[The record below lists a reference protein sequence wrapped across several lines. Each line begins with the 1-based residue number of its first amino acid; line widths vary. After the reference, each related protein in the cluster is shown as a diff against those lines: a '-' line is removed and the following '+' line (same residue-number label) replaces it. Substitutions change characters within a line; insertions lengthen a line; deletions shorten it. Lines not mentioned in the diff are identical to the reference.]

1 MTYRIGIDAG
11 SKTLKL
17 VVLDE
22 AGTVVYD
29 AYMRHRA
36 NIARAL
42 GEAVHDLN
50 WRHGPVDASIAMTG
64 SAAIEVARVLGIP
77 FVQEVVATTHAVRT
91 LEPDA
96 DVVIELG
103 GEDAKIIYLD
113 ERPEQ
118 RMNAT
123 CAGGTGG
130 FIDTIAYMLD
140 MRSSQMSQLAFGASR
155 SYPIASRC
163 AVFAQTDVR
172 PLLNAGASKADI
184 AASVFDAVVRQTLS
198 GLACGRPIRGNVV
211 FLGGPLEHM
220 PYLVHAFRRTLG
232 LSARD
237 GVKPKNAHLFTVT
250 GAALLSD
257 DTRRLGCDPVV
268 MNTAEFERRVTS
280 MGELESD
287 LAFLPPLFEDAD
299 ELAAF
304 RARHGQAEF
313 ERQSIFEAMGPLFL
327 GIDAGST
334 TLKLVALNAD
344 AQIVY
349 SVYEPIRGDLVET
362 LREALDGLYRK
373 IEPPSYL
380 PHAKPS
386 IWVARACAT
395 GYGEELLRAA
405 FGVDMGVV
413 ETAAHLRSARHLCDD
428 LDFLL
433 DIGGQDMKALWVR
446 HGMVTDAALNE
457 ACSSGCGAFIEGTAA
472 ALKSTPWQFADD
484 ALLARHPI
492 DLGTKC
498 TVFMNS
504 RVKHAQKAGAPIEDI
519 AAGVA
524 YSVVKNALHRII
536 GDDRIPQPGQ
546 RVVVQG
552 GTFRSDAV
560 LRAFELLCGVEAV
573 RPAQAHLM
581 GAIGCA
587 LFALDEA
594 GADTAARSGL
604 VGPDELQRLEVR
616 REKVTCTGCANACEL
631 SVVSFDAERTRCFVS
646 DNRCERGLDEPRRRW
661 GGGERAIQ
669 PGPLS
674 HHAPNVIADEQRL
687 IASFGDIEQRGSRGS
702 RRIGLMDSMALFA
715 YRPFWRTLLAELGFS
730 VMLPR
735 PGCEADRMSEAWETV
750 PSESACYPAKTS
762 HVRYFSLC
770 EGGCDA
776 VFMPRFTRNYH
787 CPVQTGYASALAAN
801 VGTARSGA
809 GLAPIVSPELAN
821 YRPARFIRDEAS
833 MERLLAAVNELA
845 GDEAPAITRDEFDR
859 AFSTAMQRQEEV
871 SAELARRTEDALR
884 WLADD
889 PSRHGIVLAGRP
901 YHMDEALLHGID
913 RELAQ
918 LGFAVLGVAGLAA
931 ADPSR
936 VSAHLEGPHP
946 WMPAKR
952 LVGIARFVADHP
964 QLDAVFLQSFGCGFE
979 AVSIEEAADVLD
991 AAGKPCTTLKVD
1003 DISDLAHIRIRLRT
1017 LAAAIAMRGEVEE
1030 GEAAEGS
1037 AAERFRQECPAVP
1050 GKTASLLDDLAKHP
1064 LDADD
1069 LECAR
1074 RSCVKD
1080 ACFTAN
1086 AMAARVIRMLRDDP
1100 GITRVELPRVCETCL
1115 TDAVPRIV
1123 DRACG
1128 RTPEYVWV
1136 PWASGGDSSAL
1147 ARASMHNDGS
1157 ARPRIGIVGNP
1168 LIVFEPFMND
1178 HVVEMLE
1185 SLGCEPIMPDP
1196 ALLAGDDVRY
1206 LDQLALF
1213 EEQGIHDVIY
1223 LLSFGCLKGHVS
1235 ARGALRELHERFAD
1249 MRITVI
1255 DYDPESSALNRE
1267 NRIRLAVDAAR

>member
-1 MTYRIGIDAG
+1 MTYCIGIDAG

-36 NIARAL
+36 NIARTL
-42 GEAVHDLN
+42 GEAIHDLN

-257 DTRRLGCDPVV
+257 DARRLGCDPVV
-268 MNTAEFERRVTS
+268 MNTAEFERRVAS

-313 ERQSIFEAMGPLFL
+313 ERQSIYEGTGPLFL

-386 IWVARACAT
+386 MWIACACAT

-472 ALKSTPWQFADD
+472 ALKTTPWQFADD

-594 GADTAARSGL
+594 GADTTARSGL

-687 IASFGDIEQRGSRGS
+687 IASFGNIEQQGSRGS

-715 YRPFWRTLLAELGFS
+715 YRPFWRTLLVELGFS

-770 EGGCDA
+770 EGGYDA

-801 VGTARSGA
+801 VGTARSGG

-821 YRPARFIRDEAS
+821 YRPARFVRDEAS

-845 GDEAPAITRDEFDR
+845 GDEAPAITRDELDR
-859 AFSTAMQRQEEV
+859 AFSTTMQRQEEV
-871 SAELARRTEDALR
+871 SAELARQTEDALR

-918 LGFAVLGVAGLAA
+918 LGFTVLGVAGLAA

-936 VSAHLEGPHP
+936 ANAHLQGPHP

-1017 LAAAIAMRGEVEE
+1017 LAAAIAMRGEVED
-1030 GEAAEGS
+1030 GKTAEGS

-1050 GKTASLLDDLAKHP
+1050 GKTASLLADIAKRP

-1123 DRACG
+1123 ERACG